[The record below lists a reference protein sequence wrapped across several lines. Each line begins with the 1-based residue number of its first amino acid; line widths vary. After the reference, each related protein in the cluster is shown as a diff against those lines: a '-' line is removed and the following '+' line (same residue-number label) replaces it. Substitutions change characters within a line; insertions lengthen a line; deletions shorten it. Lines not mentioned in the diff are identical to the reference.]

1 MIGAVLWNRK
11 GLASE
16 TISALGQ
23 IVRGDTCCTRAECPG
38 GTHPALG
45 QNVLGGIWKLG
56 TIYSFGSWGQSIH
69 LEVGDNLFTAGPLT
83 VSLGLN
89 LATYCGI
96 IDDGMMTVTLAAARD
111 PMIRF
116 LDR

>member
-1 MIGAVLWNRK
+1 MKVIGAALQNGK

-23 IVRGDTCCTRAECPG
+23 IVRGDTSCTRAECPG
-38 GTHPALG
+38 G
-45 QNVLGGIWKLG
+45 
-56 TIYSFGSWGQSIH
+56 H
-69 LEVGDNLFTAGPLT
+69 LEVGDNLFTTAGPLT
-83 VSLGLN
+83 VSLGLS

-96 IDDGMMTVTLAAARD
+96 IDDGMMMATLAAPRD